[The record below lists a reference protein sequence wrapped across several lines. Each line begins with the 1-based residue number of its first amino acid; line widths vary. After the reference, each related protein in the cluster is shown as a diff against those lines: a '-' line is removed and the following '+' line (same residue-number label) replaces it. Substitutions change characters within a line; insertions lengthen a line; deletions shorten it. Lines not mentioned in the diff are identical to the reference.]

1 MKTLSRLL
9 LIALLAVGLTTGLS
23 ANGLNLNG
31 TGAKSDAMGGAFV
44 GLANDFS
51 AAYWNP
57 GGLAQI
63 TKASF
68 SLYGADIL
76 PTGTYALSPLGID
89 AKSIAKEGYFIPG
102 LGYFQPV
109 GDRVVVGIYVYA
121 PSGAGADWDGTALEA
136 LSGGK
141 PFKWHS
147 MLGIFTASPAIAVK
161 ITDQVMLG
169 ATVDINYGML
179 SMDQPFALGQYS
191 EKLKGLAVGG
201 TIGLLVKPVKQ
212 FSFGVTYKLP
222 FTAKL
227 KGDVN
232 IPNALAFAADPN
244 FPVTS
249 ATDTGTRS
257 ATWPMW
263 LAGGI
268 AIKPTDKLTI
278 TADVQYTNWHKLQD
292 IPISFENASW
302 QHWFGADG
310 PYDRVDELLW
320 RNTTMLRFGAEYL
333 VTNAF
338 ALRAGYTNDP
348 NPGPI
353 STQNILLPEFKYN
366 WFTFGFGY
374 NSRSF
379 TVNAAIQYGKGA
391 TIDVPLVGDNAMPG
405 LHGMRM
411 WVPSLDFSYKF

>member
-1 MKTLSRLL
+1 MKALSRLL

-57 GGLAQI
+57 AGLAQI
-63 TKASF
+63 TKACF

-76 PTGTYALSPLGID
+76 PTGTYALSAFGIN
-89 AKSIAKEGYFIPG
+89 AKSVAKNYLIPG

-109 GDRVVVGIYVYA
+109 GDRVVVGIYLYA
-121 PSGAGADWDGTALEA
+121 PSGAGATWRGEDLAA

-141 PFKWHS
+141 PFKWYS

-161 ITDQVMLG
+161 ITDQIMLG
-169 ATVDINYGML
+169 ATVDINYGL
-179 SMDQPFALGQYS
+179 LTMDQPFALGQYS
-191 EKLKGLAVGG
+191 EKLTGLAVGG

-212 FSFGVTYKLP
+212 FSFGVSYKLP

-227 KGDVN
+227 KGDVT
-232 IPNALAFAADPN
+232 IPLAVALPG
-244 FPVTS
+244 VT
-249 ATDTGTRS
+249 TTVEKGTRQ

-278 TADVQYTNWHKLQD
+278 TADAQYTNWKKLQT
-292 IPISFENASW
+292 IPISFDSATWEGY
-302 QHWFGADG
+302 FGAGG
-310 PYDRVDELLW
+310 PYDQVYDMLW
-320 RNTTMLRFGAEYL
+320 KNTTQLRFGAEYL
-333 VTNAF
+333 VSNAL
-338 ALRAGYTNDP
+338 AVRAGYYFDP
-348 NPGPI
+348 SPGPVA
-353 STQNILLPEFKYN
+353 TQNILLPEFKYN
-366 WFTFGFGY
+366 WFTFGLGY
-374 NSRSF
+374 QAGSLI
-379 TVNAAIQYGKGA
+379 VDAAIQYGKGA
-391 TIDVPLVGDNAMPG
+391 DVTVPLGGGMMPG
-405 LHGMRM
+405 VHGMQM
-411 WVPSLDFSYKF
+411 WVPSLNFSYKF